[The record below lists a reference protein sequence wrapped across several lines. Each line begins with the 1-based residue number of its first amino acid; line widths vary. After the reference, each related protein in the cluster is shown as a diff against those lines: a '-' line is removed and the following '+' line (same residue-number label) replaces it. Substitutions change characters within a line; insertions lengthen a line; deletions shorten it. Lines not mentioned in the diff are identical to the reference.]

1 MSAIIE
7 NAFLKIPLTPLT
19 DYNLLMPC
27 PCSGAEWSVSENN
40 KLTIADPVQSSSLYH
55 ILEL

>member
-1 MSAIIE
+1 MPAIIE

-40 KLTIADPVQSSSLYH
+40 KLTIADPVQSSSL
-55 ILEL
+55 